1 MQGKGE
7 RPVRLRGGR
16 RGRIEDQ
23 PSSTRLD
30 RTPPLACCPV
40 TPPLAPD
47 RRKERDRCESRQ
59 RTRACTSAVCVFCVS
74 FTTDRRG
81 SERNEIAA
89 KTEKYHRVLP
99 SFIIPFRAHG
109 RVLSFAQVL
118 VRPVAP
124 VMTRYDQRAELA
136 RFTRGGSGGSFSRRR
151 RLAILRRSVP

>member
-1 MQGKGE
+1 M
-7 RPVRLRGGR
+7 
-16 RGRIEDQ
+16 
-23 PSSTRLD
+23 
-30 RTPPLACCPV
+30 
-40 TPPLAPD
+40 
-47 RRKERDRCESRQ
+47 
-59 RTRACTSAVCVFCVS
+59 SAVCVFCVS

-109 RVLSFAQVL
+109 RVMSFAQVL

-136 RFTRGGSGGSFSRRR
+136 RFTRGGSGGSFSRRSRPAAPR
-151 RLAILRRSVP
+151 RNVPQLLLTFDESVQTWPRSLGPPNMSPWRFRPELLHVFTRSSVHELQA